1 MLLMNMSGLDASTSV
16 INERVQIE
24 LEQVMEEYDEQ
35 KIVHERQKREELKKL
50 DLDKNIQK
58 Q

>member
-24 LEQVMEEYDEQ
+24 LEQVMDEYDEK

-50 DLDKNIQK
+50 ELEKNIQK